1 MKFLLRSLSVGSNQR
16 DLVASLAS
24 SFSSSAAAAVAA
36 AVAAAT
42 AFNGPP
48 IASSQVPSPSLCGLS
63 NDLVRRTASVHSG
76 SFQIDTASSS
86 AHPTGSLLCPATMDM
101 SGYVKMES
109 TEPDDALDTSAVA
122 LRIRDILLTHNIGQ
136 RQFAKQVLNLSQGTV
151 SELLS
156 KPKPWDKLTEKGR
169 ESYRK
174 MQLWANDDT
183 NILEL
188 KMSVIKNGKRRL
200 RRATYSE
207 IRW

>member
-1 MKFLLRSLSVGSNQR
+1 MRHCILTFLSYAVVFLLLIAGSSQH

-24 SFSSSAAAAVAA
+24 SFSSSAAIAASAA
-36 AVAAAT
+36 AAAAA
-42 AFNGPP
+42 AFNNGP
-48 IASSQVPSPSLCGLS
+48 IVQVPSPSPLCGLT
-63 NDLVRRTASVHSG
+63 NDLVLKTASVHSG
-76 SFQIDTASSS
+76 SFHMDTSSSS
-86 AHPTGSLLCPATMDM
+86 AQPSGSLLCPDM

-109 TEPDDALDTSAVA
+109 VESDDGLDTSAVA

-174 MQLWANDDT
+174 MQLWANDET

-188 KMSVIKNGKRRL
+188 KMSVIKNGKRSL
-200 RRATYSE
+200 FG
-207 IRW
+207 